1 MPCDDHTLREPGGCF
16 KAATVEPG
24 EKVVAL
30 DIEEAL
36 EARPYRQCTAG
47 LEVDGIPWMPI
58 VGRNSFV
65 RTASP
70 SPWHTHRG
78 CIEIVYC
85 QHGMC
90 EYESRGQIYRLTP
103 GRVFVSRPTESHR
116 MLSNPKGLATC
127 YLLFRLPGRGTN
139 GPFAPEVAFWAKRL
153 KQLPR
158 LFDAGSRTG
167 SWFVRLFR
175 ILDTRFADLAERRI
189 RLHHVCTG
197 LLLSVIDASTTQF
210 ATGKSDRIAALA
222 SEMRTHPERG
232 YPIEELS
239 ARIGFSASSLLQ
251 GFKTTTGYTPHAY
264 LLKCRVDYAKALL
277 ARGDRSIT
285 QIASMLGFP
294 SPQHFATQFR
304 NATGMSPRAW
314 IAKGGPTK
322 APSL

>member
-1 MPCDDHTLREPGGCF
+1 
-16 KAATVEPG
+16 
-24 EKVVAL
+24 
-30 DIEEAL
+30 
-36 EARPYRQCTAG
+36 
-47 LEVDGIPWMPI
+47 MPI

-90 EYESRGQIYRLTP
+90 EYESCGQIYRLTP

-127 YLLFRLPGRGTN
+127 YLLFRLPGRGN
-139 GPFAPEVAFWAKRL
+139 VGPFAPEVAFWAKRL

-222 SEMRTHPERG
+222 ECPAQAHLKRRG
-232 YPIEELS
+232 ILGGTRICWATRVLNDALCEGSPFEIVLEE
-239 ARIGFSASSLLQ
+239 
-251 GFKTTTGYTPHAY
+251 TGEGS
-264 LLKCRVDYAKALL
+264 CRQVL
-277 ARGDRSIT
+277 RR
-285 QIASMLGFP
+285 
-294 SPQHFATQFR
+294 
-304 NATGMSPRAW
+304 
-314 IAKGGPTK
+314 KG
-322 APSL
+322 